1 MQGVIHVSNKMYNHN
16 MHYMF
21 QTKCMIYKKITG
33 VQQNIYNTHQFS
45 RSGGYLMI
53 IADKYCIIF
62 EEGQKSIFE
71 DSLIVSTDWFAA
83 CMHTFDYQSNVC
95 RSRLN
100 RDLGFAEHYFY
111 HGLEKIKVVQQDK
124 NGVKASPSD
133 VKDPFL
139 KYQV

>member
-1 MQGVIHVSNKMYNHN
+1 
-16 MHYMF
+16 
-21 QTKCMIYKKITG
+21 
-33 VQQNIYNTHQFS
+33 
-45 RSGGYLMI
+45 MI
-53 IADKYCIIF
+53 IADIYCIASK
-62 EEGQKSIFE
+62 EGQMSIFK